1 MKKLLMVV
9 AMCLAFCAVA
19 VNAEESQKWVKMPD
33 QPNVLDDN
41 NRPIP
46 VSTDNDNKLKVTLP
60 PGWSVWFDDK
70 DNQPYTPTKIGDKLF
85 TDYQKPPVTLP
96 NSGVQG
102 QSNTSPKVIVS
113 NKQDKDPQPW
123 LIYNDNQ
130 GGAGLPIT
138 VTVASP
144 TNNEDR
150 LTVSFQGDDGVF
162 AGSVT
167 FGNSQAIAE
176 AKKKAE
182 DEKMEEIYLGY
193 VKYDNS
199 KTWYQ
204 RLGDSIQD
212 QWWNFTGLFK

>member
-19 VNAEESQKWVKMPD
+19 VNADGRKWEKVPD
-33 QPNVLDDN
+33 QQKVTDDGGGE
-41 NRPIP
+41 IP
-46 VSTDNDNKLKVTLP
+46 VSIDGDNKITVTLP
-60 PGWSVWFDDK
+60 KGWSMWLEGK
-70 DNQPYTPTKIGDKLF
+70 PPHTPIKVNNKPL
-85 TDYQKPPVTLP
+85 TDYQKPSETIPRD
-96 NSGVQG
+96 GVQG
-102 QSNTSPKVIVS
+102 SSNTSPKVIVS
-113 NKQDKDPQPW
+113 DEKENPKLR
-123 LIYNDNQ
+123 LIYNDNR
-130 GGAGLPIT
+130 GEAGLPIT

-176 AKKKAE
+176 AKQKAE
-182 DEKMEEIYLGY
+182 EEKLNEEMEKRYLEY
-193 VKYDNS
+193 VNYDNS

-204 RLGDSIQD
+204 RLGDGIRD
-212 QWWNFTGLFK
+212 QWWNFTGMFY